1 MGPRSGRSIRARCST
16 CAAGASANTKRAACS
31 HTGLPPKSSVAWT
44 SRRSGCSSTQ
54 SCAVDWR
61 SNEQPPARSQRAL
74 SAGHPRPQPQSAEF
88 QAHRVGEVQSRRQQS
103 AVRGPYSAV
112 RATRRRHNQRRRL
125 SDAPGLRLR
134 DLQGIR
140 LVDDGS
146 GQRQADRRCRGNVR
160 GVSDHAGGG
169 GERARQARGFLWCAR
184 VSEPDQMRE
193 PRRARH
199 ACGAAGQRR
208 AGDDRIGEGFL
219 MLDTARI
226 RPDFPLLA
234 RQENGQR
241 LVYLDNAATSQKPR
255 KVIEAIVHYYTFHN
269 ANVHR
274 GAYALAVEATDAYEA
289 ARTAVA
295 RFVNA
300 WAREGVVF
308 TRGTTESINLVAAS
322 WGRTNVRRGDTVVVT
337 AMDHHSNIVP
347 WQILCQ
353 EKGATLRMV
362 EITGDG
368 RIDLA
373 DFGRAL
379 EAKPKLVAF
388 PYVSNSLG
396 TVNPAAQLI
405 KLAHSAGAVTV
416 VDGAQS
422 SPHLQVDVQELDC
435 DFYALSGHKMLA
447 PMGSGA
453 LIAKPALL
461 EAMPP
466 YHGGGEM
473 IERVWDDRSSWN
485 KIPHKFE
492 GGTPNVEAAVGL
504 GAAIAYLEQL
514 GMDRVA
520 EHESALARVAVD
532 RLSQIEG
539 VTVYGPPDHRAG
551 VVPFTY
557 GDIHPHDLATI
568 LDKDGVCIRAGHH
581 CTQPLMR
588 RLGVAATARASFY
601 IYNDVDDIDALV
613 AAVRKA
619 GELFGVPA

>member
-1 MGPRSGRSIRARCST
+1 MGRGLNTAKLRA
-16 CAAGASANTKRAACS
+16 
-31 HTGLPPKSSVAWT
+31 
-44 SRRSGCSSTQ
+44 
-54 SCAVDWR
+54 
-61 SNEQPPARSQRAL
+61 
-74 SAGHPRPQPQSAEF
+74 
-88 QAHRVGEVQSRRQQS
+88 
-103 AVRGPYSAV
+103 
-112 RATRRRHNQRRRL
+112 
-125 SDAPGLRLR
+125 
-134 DLQGIR
+134 
-140 LVDDGS
+140 
-146 GQRQADRRCRGNVR
+146 
-160 GVSDHAGGG
+160 
-169 GERARQARGFLWCAR
+169 
-184 VSEPDQMRE
+184 
-193 PRRARH
+193 
-199 ACGAAGQRR
+199 
-208 AGDDRIGEGFL
+208 
-219 MLDTARI
+219 
-226 RPDFPLLA
+226 DFPILA
-234 RQENGQR
+234 REENGKR

-255 KVIEAIVHYYTFHN
+255 KVLDVIQHYYSFHN

-274 GAYALAVEATDAYEA
+274 GAYTLAVEATDAYEA

-300 WAREGVVF
+300 WAREAVVF
-308 TRGTTESINLVAAS
+308 TRGTTEAINLVAAS
-322 WGRTNVRRGDTVVVT
+322 YGRTNVQRGDCIVVT

-362 EITGDG
+362 EITEDG
-368 RIDLA
+368 RLDLS

-379 EAKPKLVAF
+379 EARPKIVAF

-396 TVNPAAQLI
+396 TVNPVAQLT
-405 KLAHSAGAVTV
+405 KLAHAAGAVTV
-416 VDGAQS
+416 IDGAQAA
-422 SPHLQVDVQELDC
+422 PHLRVDVRTIDC
-435 DFYALSGHKMLA
+435 DFFAFSGHKMLA

-453 LIAKPALL
+453 LIAKPVLL

-473 IERVWDDRSSWN
+473 IERVWDDRASWN

-520 EHESALARVAVD
+520 EHESELARIAIE

-539 VTVYGPPDHRAG
+539 VTVYGPREHRAG

-568 LDKDGVCIRAGHH
+568 LDRDGVCIRAGHH

-588 RLGVAATARASFY
+588 RLGIAATARASFY

-613 AAVRKA
+613 TAVRKA
-619 GELFGVPA
+619 GELFGVLAS

>member
-1 MGPRSGRSIRARCST
+1 
-16 CAAGASANTKRAACS
+16 
-31 HTGLPPKSSVAWT
+31 
-44 SRRSGCSSTQ
+44 
-54 SCAVDWR
+54 
-61 SNEQPPARSQRAL
+61 
-74 SAGHPRPQPQSAEF
+74 
-88 QAHRVGEVQSRRQQS
+88 
-103 AVRGPYSAV
+103 
-112 RATRRRHNQRRRL
+112 
-125 SDAPGLRLR
+125 
-134 DLQGIR
+134 
-140 LVDDGS
+140 
-146 GQRQADRRCRGNVR
+146 
-160 GVSDHAGGG
+160 
-169 GERARQARGFLWCAR
+169 
-184 VSEPDQMRE
+184 
-193 PRRARH
+193 
-199 ACGAAGQRR
+199 
-208 AGDDRIGEGFL
+208 
-219 MLDTARI
+219 MLDTKRI
-226 RPDFPLLA
+226 RADFPILA
-234 RQENGQR
+234 RKENGQR

-255 KVIEAIVHYYTFHN
+255 RVLDAIARYYTEHN

-295 RFVNA
+295 EFVNA
-300 WAREGVVF
+300 WTRAGVVF
-308 TRGTTESINLVAAS
+308 TRGTTEAINLVAGS
-322 WGRTNVRRGDTVVVT
+322 WGRDNVQRGDTVVVT

-362 EITGDG
+362 EITADG

-396 TVNPAAQLI
+396 TVNPAGQLTR
-405 KLAHSAGAVTV
+405 LAHAAGAVTV

-422 SPHLQVDVQELDC
+422 SPHLRVDVRAIGC

-453 LIAKPALL
+453 LIAKPELL

-473 IERVWDDRSSWN
+473 IERVWDDRSTWN

-504 GAAIAYLEQL
+504 AAAIAYLEQIGL
-514 GMDRVA
+514 DKVA
-520 EHESALARVAVD
+520 EHEQELAHVTIE
-532 RLSQIEG
+532 RLTQIEG
-539 VTVYGPPDHRAG
+539 VTVYGPRDHRAG
-551 VVPFTY
+551 VVPFTF
-557 GDIHPHDLATI
+557 GDVHPHDLATI
-568 LDKDGVCIRAGHH
+568 LDRDGVCIRAGHH

-601 IYNDVDDIDALV
+601 IYNDVDDIDVLV
-613 AAVRKA
+613 SAVRKA
-619 GELFGVPA
+619 GELFGVLAS

>member
-1 MGPRSGRSIRARCST
+1 
-16 CAAGASANTKRAACS
+16 
-31 HTGLPPKSSVAWT
+31 
-44 SRRSGCSSTQ
+44 
-54 SCAVDWR
+54 
-61 SNEQPPARSQRAL
+61 
-74 SAGHPRPQPQSAEF
+74 
-88 QAHRVGEVQSRRQQS
+88 
-103 AVRGPYSAV
+103 
-112 RATRRRHNQRRRL
+112 
-125 SDAPGLRLR
+125 
-134 DLQGIR
+134 
-140 LVDDGS
+140 
-146 GQRQADRRCRGNVR
+146 
-160 GVSDHAGGG
+160 
-169 GERARQARGFLWCAR
+169 
-184 VSEPDQMRE
+184 
-193 PRRARH
+193 
-199 ACGAAGQRR
+199 
-208 AGDDRIGEGFL
+208 
-219 MLDTARI
+219 MLDTAKI
-226 RPDFPLLA
+226 RADFPILE
-234 RQENGQR
+234 RQENGRR

-255 KVIEAIVHYYTFHN
+255 KVIDALVHYYNFHN

-300 WAREGVVF
+300 WAREAVVF
-308 TRGTTESINLVAAS
+308 TRGTTESINLVAGS
-322 WGRTNVRRGDTVVVT
+322 WGRANVGRGDTVVVT

-362 EITGDG
+362 EITRDG
-368 RIDLA
+368 RIDLI

-379 EAKPKLVAF
+379 ETKPKLVAY

-396 TVNPAAQLI
+396 TVNPAGQLA
-405 KLAHSAGAVTV
+405 KLAHAAGAVTM

-422 SPHLQVDVQELDC
+422 SPHLRVDVQAVDC

-461 EAMPP
+461 EEMPP

-485 KIPHKFE
+485 RIPHKFE

-504 GAAIAYLEQL
+504 AAAIAYLETL
-514 GMDRVA
+514 GMENVA
-520 EHESALARVAVD
+520 AHEQQLAQTAIE
-532 RLSQIEG
+532 RLSEIEG
-539 VTVYGPPDHRAG
+539 VKVYGPRDHRAG

-557 GDIHPHDLATI
+557 GDVHPHDLATI
-568 LDKDGVCIRAGHH
+568 LDRDGVCIRAGHH

-613 AAVRKA
+613 TAVRKA
-619 GELFGVPA
+619 GELFGVLAS